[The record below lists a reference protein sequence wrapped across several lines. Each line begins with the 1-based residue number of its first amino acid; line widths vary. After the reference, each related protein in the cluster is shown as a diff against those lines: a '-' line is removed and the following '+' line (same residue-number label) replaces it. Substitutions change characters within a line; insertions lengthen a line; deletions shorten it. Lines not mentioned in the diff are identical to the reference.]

1 MLAVIFAA
9 AGCQSTPAPDA
20 DRPVTT
26 ETGPDAT
33 ADSLLDAAA
42 DAPEGRRARL
52 YLQAAEQLLADG
64 DPASAGAALAPVDV
78 ERLRERESARYLL
91 ALGRVALAEKRLED
105 ARAALFA
112 VDPELMPR
120 PLDAPLAIAE
130 LLVAEGRPQAAA
142 AHLMAVEP
150 PDGPDAEQRHND
162 LIWHYLGQV
171 PPCEVIAR

>member
-1 MLAVIFAA
+1 
-9 AGCQSTPAPDA
+9 APDT
-20 DRPVTT
+20 DGPVAT
-26 ETGPDAT
+26 EPGPDTT

-42 DAPEGRRARL
+42 DAPGGRRARL
-52 YLQAAEQLLADG
+52 YLQAAEQLLAEG
-64 DPASAGAALAPVDV
+64 DPASAGAALAKVDV

-91 ALGRVALAEKRLED
+91 ALGRIALAEKRLDD

-112 VDPELMPR
+112 VDPELLPS
-120 PLDAPLAIAE
+120 PLDAPLAIAQ

-150 PDGPDAEQRHND
+150 PDGADAQQRHND

-171 PPCEVIAR
+171 PPFDVI